1 MAKDLIHLRLPPKR
15 PWLRTSGRFTFGGFE
30 FSAGRQDAAD
40 DSEETAPS
48 ESFDAL
54 DLRSAGTSRYY
65 YK

>member
-1 MAKDLIHLRLPPKR
+1 MNL
-15 PWLRTSGRFTFGGFE
+15 TFGGFE